1 LDEKERLEVMSAQP
15 VGNPL
20 APDQVLQAAPGSE
33 AEAKDRIAKLL
44 VANGFLTAQQL
55 RHAQRVKNR
64 LPTPKVLLQVLQD
77 LRYVTRD
84 QIQQTVVTSKVTIPL
99 GALLVELGT
108 LGEEELKTALDL
120 QKQRPGTK
128 LGQILAE
135 RRFLDEKALME
146 VFSVQLGYPKLSPTA
161 ERLEPELLNLAP
173 MKWYREHELIPLTRR
188 DGAVV
193 LALTYPL
200 DLRLVEAARRIF
212 GENLTIGIAKRSEIT
227 EALDR
232 YEAGRVSG
240 PAVTMKDNLIINTVN
255 QIISDAAEARASDIH
270 IEPMRD
276 SLRIRFRQDGVLVN
290 YKDFPKDIAAPLTSR
305 IKIMATLDIAERR
318 RHQDGRILFD
328 CKGLSY
334 DIRLSTYITIHG
346 ETIVMRLLRGQSRLL
361 EIREMGMS
369 PRMLQRYLEDVLDT
383 PSGVV
388 IITGPTGS
396 GKTTTLYGSLTYL
409 NDPGTSI
416 ITAEDPVEY
425 VIEGISQCS
434 INPKINLN
442 YEDTLKS
449 IVRQD
454 PDIIVIGEV
463 RDKFS
468 AETAIQAALTGHKV
482 LTTFHTEDSIGGLL
496 RLLNMDIEAFMISS
510 TVVSVVAQRLLRRI
524 CPHCAT
530 DQVLTPHQMRRL
542 GYESREIRPLA
553 LKFGRG
559 CGSCAF
565 LGYRGRVAVFE
576 LLVLNDMVKDALIAH
591 RTSYE
596 IRRISAESTGL
607 VTLLEDGIQ
616 KALHGWTTFD
626 EIIRELPRLSKPR
639 PPEELDRLLG
649 EDQ

>member
-1 LDEKERLEVMSAQP
+1 
-15 VGNPL
+15 
-20 APDQVLQAAPGSE
+20 
-33 AEAKDRIAKLL
+33 
-44 VANGFLTAQQL
+44 
-55 RHAQRVKNR
+55 
-64 LPTPKVLLQVLQD
+64 
-77 LRYVTRD
+77 
-84 QIQQTVVTSKVTIPL
+84 
-99 GALLVELGT
+99 
-108 LGEEELKTALDL
+108 
-120 QKQRPGTK
+120 
-128 LGQILAE
+128 
-135 RRFLDEKALME
+135 
-146 VFSVQLGYPKLSPTA
+146 
-161 ERLEPELLNLAP
+161 
-173 MKWYREHELIPLTRR
+173 
-188 DGAVV
+188 
-193 LALTYPL
+193 
-200 DLRLVEAARRIF
+200 
-212 GENLTIGIAKRSEIT
+212 
-227 EALDR
+227 
-232 YEAGRVSG
+232 
-240 PAVTMKDNLIINTVN
+240 
-255 QIISDAAEARASDIH
+255 
-270 IEPMRD
+270 
-276 SLRIRFRQDGVLVN
+276 
-290 YKDFPKDIAAPLTSR
+290 
-305 IKIMATLDIAERR
+305 
-318 RHQDGRILFD
+318 
-328 CKGLSY
+328 
-334 DIRLSTYITIHG
+334 
-346 ETIVMRLLRGQSRLL
+346 
-361 EIREMGMS
+361 
-369 PRMLQRYLEDVLDT
+369 MLQRYLEDVLDT

-559 CGSCAF
+559 CGSCGF